1 MPLEVLRWRRIGY
14 ILVFRS
20 ISWME
25 SLARNS
31 CIDEDEGST
40 VGVYLS
46 DHRERRKEL
55 KKTLVGV

>member
-1 MPLEVLRWRRIGY
+1 MLRWRRIGY